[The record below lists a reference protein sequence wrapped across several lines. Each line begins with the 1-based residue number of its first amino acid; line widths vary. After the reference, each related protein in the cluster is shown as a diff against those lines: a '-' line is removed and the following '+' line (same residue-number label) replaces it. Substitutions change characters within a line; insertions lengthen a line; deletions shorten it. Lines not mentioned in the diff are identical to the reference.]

1 MDTLVERMKNRN
13 PYGSP
18 EEGVETVLDTEDLIP
33 EAMAPAAENFK
44 ILKRA
49 LDAGAVPVHDRVA
62 IETAFEKISTRSY
75 SVNPFGETP
84 QDSPFNTLR
93 IFAEKYHPS
102 DTSNMLAKHANSK
115 FRIGQAVKVQGREGM
130 VTDIMPSGLLEIRY
144 SPSVSGLSI
153 PAYVEAA

>member
-18 EEGVETVLDTEDLIP
+18 EEGVETVLDTGVFLTKKVHHVFEGGARVVVHAPGHATDGHAGKIVDDRNDNRLRVKLDSGHEIHASTEDLIP

-75 SVNPFGETP
+75 
-84 QDSPFNTLR
+84 
-93 IFAEKYHPS
+93 
-102 DTSNMLAKHANSK
+102 
-115 FRIGQAVKVQGREGM
+115 
-130 VTDIMPSGLLEIRY
+130 
-144 SPSVSGLSI
+144 
-153 PAYVEAA
+153 